1 MCGKDKN
8 NSKRF
13 PGLDQNS
20 GSLVDFKPV
29 NIFAHGLTY
38 CQRADKRAITPKG
51 ISINFALSDPPCDI
65 QFSMTI
71 I

>member
-1 MCGKDKN
+1 MWKRKH

-13 PGLDQNS
+13 PGLDKNS

-38 CQRADKRAITPKG
+38 CQRADNRAITPKG
-51 ISINFALSDPPCDI
+51 IRINFVLSAPPCGI
-65 QFSMTI
+65 QFSLSVI
-71 I
+71 